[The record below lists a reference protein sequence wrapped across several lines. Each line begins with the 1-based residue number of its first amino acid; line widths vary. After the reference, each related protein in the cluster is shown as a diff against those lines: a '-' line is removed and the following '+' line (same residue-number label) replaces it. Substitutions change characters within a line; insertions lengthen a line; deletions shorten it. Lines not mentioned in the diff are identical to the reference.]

1 MRGDFL
7 FELFG
12 DLWLVEFIFGDR
24 FFIWFFLIFGEFIK
38 VFFEFKFVLF
48 LEFVGKFF
56 GVFGVF
62 GEFLIFF

>member
-12 DLWLVEFIFGDR
+12 DLLLVVFIFGDR
-24 FFIWFFLIFGEFIK
+24 FFIWFFLKLGEFIK
-38 VFFEFKFVLF
+38 VFFEFIFVLF